1 MYKIYNRNSKI
12 AYFQNEKEQENIR
25 GQRET
30 LPVMGL
36 SLKLFIDWLTNGS
49 VFSETSALR

>member
-1 MYKIYNRNSKI
+1 MYKIYNRNLKI